1 MVTTAQV
8 EQYWSLIENDPDT
21 IYHKLVIRSPD
32 YADFGSLDVVE
43 IRRRA
48 KTIFDKHVPKIRKEL
63 CETKMIDQLS
73 EASAKDIVLPL
84 AVALGGGKPTALLTM
99 VAAIAVKLALQ
110 GLCGKELSI
119 I

>member
-1 MVTTAQV
+1 MVTTEQV
-8 EQYWSLIENDPDT
+8 VEYWSLAENDPDA
-21 IYHKLVIRSPD
+21 IYHKMAMRSPD
-32 YADFGSLDVVE
+32 YADYGSPDLQE

-48 KTIFDKHVPKIRKEL
+48 KEVFDKHLPKIRKEL

-73 EASAKDIVLPL
+73 DASAKDIVLLL
-84 AVALGGGKPTALLTM
+84 AVALGDGKPTALLTM

-119 I
+119 M